1 MNLYLYGW
9 LTTFYT
15 RKDNGSRQSFIFYL
29 IHNDSLSM
37 TSVIITPFIINYS
50 IGTFA
55 NTNNN
60 MIEDDDGSNS

>member
-1 MNLYLYGW
+1 
-9 LTTFYT
+9 
-15 RKDNGSRQSFIFYL
+15 
-29 IHNDSLSM
+29 M

-50 IGTFA
+50 IDTFA